1 MKRAVGVPTQ
11 GTGQPPQ
18 GHAQQPKKAVLKA
31 DSRLT
36 SPSSPLVARTA
47 PAAAHTAATAV
58 TAAAAASDAAN
69 LEQALAA
76 VDRTEKVEGGCHQQ
90 AAADARVRQPPPSVK
105 MESASQATPPTDTAV
120 ADAAQAAVRAAPGNA
135 LAPRAEPGANSDAL
149 PAHPPSSQQLSKT
162 ADKLSLSNLRDNT
175 AATARTAV
183 QYLGDP
189 VRDKAVAILGLALTS
204 PRDLTPQEAAL
215 AVEAAV
221 FALFA
226 EHGVAGMRC
235 VMRGSLPNLL
245 HLPTCTFNSAVC
257 LWSNQ
262 LHILSLQSLSK

>member
-11 GTGQPPQ
+11 GTGPPLQ
-18 GHAQQPKKAVLKA
+18 GHAQQLKKAAPKA

-47 PAAAHTAATAV
+47 PAAAHTAAPAV
-58 TAAAAASDAAN
+58 IAAAAVNDAAN
-69 LEQALAA
+69 AEQALAA
-76 VDRTEKVEGGCHQQ
+76 VDRTEKMVDGSHQQ
-90 AAADARVRQPPPSVK
+90 TAADARVRQLPSSVK
-105 MESASQATPPTDTAV
+105 VESASLASSPMETAV

-135 LAPRAEPGANSDAL
+135 PAPRAEPGANSDAL
-149 PAHPPSSQQLSKT
+149 QAHPPSSQQHSKT
-162 ADKLSLSNLRDNT
+162 ADKLSLSRPQGNMS
-175 AATARTAV
+175 ATAKTAV

-226 EHGVAGMRC
+226 EHGVAGMRF
-235 VMRGSLPNLL
+235 VLHGSLPNLL
-245 HLPTCTFNSAVC
+245 HLPTCTFNSAAC